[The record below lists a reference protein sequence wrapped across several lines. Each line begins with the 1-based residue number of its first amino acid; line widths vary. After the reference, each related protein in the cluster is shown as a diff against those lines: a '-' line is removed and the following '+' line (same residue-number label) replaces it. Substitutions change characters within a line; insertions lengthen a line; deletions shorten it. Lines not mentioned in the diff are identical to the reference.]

1 MRPRQT
7 QIAGAVLRNTHHQA
21 YQQAVELLQQ
31 KRWQLKPLVRMA
43 TYNYSSFTPPIVVK
57 QRLFTVHLLKN
68 KNRQALFT
76 HLPNSAFV
84 LLYL

>member
-31 KRWQLKPLVRMA
+31 KTVAIKTTSPYGHLQLLKFHPSNCRQTALV
-43 TYNYSSFTPPIVVK
+43 YSSPP
-57 QRLFTVHLLKN
+57 
-68 KNRQALFT
+68 
-76 HLPNSAFV
+76 
-84 LLYL
+84 